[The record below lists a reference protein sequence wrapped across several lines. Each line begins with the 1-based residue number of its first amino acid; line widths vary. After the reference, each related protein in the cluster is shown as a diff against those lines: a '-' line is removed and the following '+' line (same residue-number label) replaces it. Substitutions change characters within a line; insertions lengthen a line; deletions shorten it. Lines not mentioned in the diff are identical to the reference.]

1 MKNFLLL
8 LILPLAFSCAYSPNT
23 PTFEEDVKNHVLRVN
38 PDGYLL
44 PSNFALQSAIS
55 RDDKHILSKTD
66 AETQMDTMLLSS
78 VKLGCRKSELSCN
91 ELTSIKAIP
100 SNILERIEKVKILVY
115 VHGGLNSYKSTDKRL
130 ESQRRSIIDDDKDWH
145 YPIYVSWPSDAPS
158 TIAQHFFEVREGRKV
173 KPWIGYVSFPFV
185 AVEDFFTGIGKA
197 PANVW
202 DQLINDKD
210 RFVSGNGYLSWGLST
225 VWKDAEYQFKKEFF
239 EPERRTFFSNKPY
252 TEYIDEN
259 IVINRSIYNNTG
271 LLNQLESTF
280 IGAVAPVR
288 YGFGILWNGT
298 LANNSWAMMKRRARS
313 IANSNGQFNKH
324 VREYVNGDGTCQRS
338 DEDGKVSSQKGKSC
352 DGSGIGYLF
361 ERIFEL
367 ETAYA
372 DLDIELT
379 LIGHSMGAIVINN
392 ILSRYNVELSETNA
406 LDSIVYMGAAVSTTE
421 ALEVIPPILR
431 ANPADIDFY
440 NLTLNRVAEVA
451 ETHAYGFVPSGS
463 LLISIDKYHDSP
475 EHHLLRTFGSEV
487 NVQSSLSSIKNAFK
501 DLQGDT
507 VTLKAFDKVQKVLP
521 YRHGDFGDLL
531 FWKCETWQI
540 DDNGVERHCG
550 QR

>member
-8 LILPLAFSCAYSPNT
+8 MILPLAFSCAYSPST
-23 PTFEEDVKNHVLRVN
+23 STYKEDVKNHVLRVN

-44 PSNFALQSAIS
+44 PSNFASQSLIS
-55 RDDKHILSKTD
+55 RDDEHILSKSD
-66 AETQMDTMLLSS
+66 AETQIDTMLLSS
-78 VKLGCRKSELSCN
+78 IKLGCRKSEVSCD
-91 ELTSIKAIP
+91 ELTSIKNIP
-100 SNILERIEKVKILVY
+100 SDILKRIDEVKILVY

-130 ESQRRSIIDDDKDWH
+130 ESQRRFILDDDKDWH

-173 KPWIGYVSFPFV
+173 NPWVGYISFPFV
-185 AVEDFFTGIGKA
+185 AFEDLLTGVGKA

-202 DQLINDKD
+202 DQFINDKD
-210 RFVSGNGYLSWGLST
+210 RFVSGSGFLSESIST
-225 VWKDAEYQFKKEFF
+225 VWKDAEYQFVKEFF
-239 EPERRTFFSNKPY
+239 DGDRTNFISYEPY
-252 TEYIDEN
+252 TGYLDDN
-259 IVINRSIYNNTG
+259 IVINRSTYNNTG
-271 LLNQLESTF
+271 FSNRLESTF

-288 YGFGILWNGT
+288 YGIGILWNGT

-313 IANSNGQFNKH
+313 IANPNAQFNKH
-324 VREYVNGDGTCQRS
+324 VRDYVNGGSNCKRS
-338 DEDGKVSSQKGKSC
+338 DADGHVYSKKEEHC

-361 ERIFEL
+361 EKIFEL
-367 ETAYA
+367 EQIHS
-372 DLDIELT
+372 DLNFELT
-379 LIGHSMGAIVINN
+379 LVGHSMGAIVINN
-392 ILSRYNVELSETNA
+392 ILSRYSDNFSKTKA

-421 ALEVIPPILR
+421 TLEVIPPILR
-431 ANPADIDFY
+431 ANPANIDFY

-463 LLISIDKYHDSP
+463 LLVSIDKYHDSP

-507 VTLKAFDKVQKVLP
+507 VTLKAFDKVQKELP

-540 DDNGVERHCG
+540 DEDGIERHC
-550 QR
+550 